1 MCQKEEYLMAIYLI
15 VSGISLIVAGGFAIK
30 LAEKS
35 YIATNTLK
43 PKTLPAGFDQAKR
56 WDF

>member
-1 MCQKEEYLMAIYLI
+1 MAIYLI

-43 PKTLPAGFDQAKR
+43 PKALPRFDQANQAKR